1 MSPYNIYSLD
11 ADSLLT
17 LFDTR
22 MKRLLKDPKNF
33 VEYTDE
39 QMELL
44 ENTVLPAIQQ
54 VLEVRDQTPVG
65 HA

>member
-33 VEYTDE
+33 VEYTDD
-39 QMELL
+39 QMDIL

-54 VLEVRDQTPVG
+54 VLEVRDETPVG

>member
-33 VEYTDE
+33 AEYTDE

>member
-33 VEYTDE
+33 VEYTDD
-39 QMELL
+39 QMDIL
-44 ENTVLPAIQQ
+44 ENTVLPAIQK

>member
-33 VEYTDE
+33 VEYTDD
-39 QMELL
+39 QMDIL

>member
-33 VEYTDE
+33 VEYTDN

-54 VLEVRDQTPVG
+54 VLEIRDQTPVG

>member
-33 VEYTDE
+33 AEYNDE

-54 VLEVRDQTPVG
+54 VLEVRDETPVG

>member
-33 VEYTDE
+33 AEYTDE
-39 QMELL
+39 QMDIL

>member
-33 VEYTDE
+33 EEYTDD

-54 VLEVRDQTPVG
+54 VLEIRDQTPVG

>member
-39 QMELL
+39 QMEIL

-54 VLEVRDQTPVG
+54 VLEVRDETPVG

>member
-33 VEYTDE
+33 AEYNDE

-44 ENTVLPAIQQ
+44 ENTVLPAIQK

>member
-39 QMELL
+39 QMDIL
-44 ENTVLPAIQQ
+44 ENTVLPAIQK
-54 VLEVRDQTPVG
+54 VLEVRDETPVG

>member
-39 QMELL
+39 QMDIL

-54 VLEVRDQTPVG
+54 VLEVRDETPVG

>member
-33 VEYTDE
+33 AEYTDE
-39 QMELL
+39 QMEIL

-54 VLEVRDQTPVG
+54 VLEVRDETPVG

>member
-33 VEYTDE
+33 AEYTDE

-54 VLEVRDQTPVG
+54 VLEVRDETPVG